1 MCYLAGFGVIFV
13 LFLSCICI
21 YLYLYK
27 SVIISIC
34 VLSVYMYVSVDG
46 RIFDAMTAHYNVSPC
61 MFFLRNEVFLAISF
75 RHVYIYKM

>member
-34 VLSVYMYVSVDG
+34 VLCLYMYVSVDG
-46 RIFDAMTAHYNVSPC
+46 RIFDAMTVHYNVSPC
-61 MFFLRNEVFLAISF
+61 MFFYEMKYF
-75 RHVYIYKM
+75 